1 MNLLS
6 RAIRSALD
14 QTCRD
19 VRVVVY
25 DNASLDGTEPLV
37 RALAERDSRVEYYRH
52 PRNIGGAANI
62 AFGMARVATPFF
74 SILCDDDVLL
84 PRFYEIALREFERFP
99 PAMFVGASTLEI
111 TDSGELVF
119 APAASWDRVGLFDP
133 DEGLR
138 RMVGGKH
145 PTMTNVAFRRE
156 LVDDV
161 GTVDPEAGTLLDL
174 DYYIRA
180 CTQHPCAITREVA
193 GFFVRHPNAWSD
205 SGTSVDSEF
214 ERLIRK
220 SAGVPWLAATLAAQ
234 RDRRLFQLA
243 LRSLGRGD
251 REGAVA
257 AARALEL
264 HGGGVNAAIVVALA
278 AIARYA
284 PPLSWAI
291 RQVYALRL
299 RMLGRQCVARL
310 RRLRERGAANGFRE
324 ELAYFKML
332 NASDAGA
339 PATQKDPATQAATQ
353 GLPIR

>member
-14 QTCRD
+14 QTHHD

-25 DNASLDGTEPLV
+25 DNASSDGTEALV
-37 RALAERDSRVEYYRH
+37 RAVADHDPRVTYYRH
-52 PRNIGGAANI
+52 PQNIGGAANI
-62 AFGMARVATPFF
+62 AFGMERVATPFF

-99 PAMFVGASTLEI
+99 AAMFVGASTLEI
-111 TDSGELVF
+111 TGDGELVF
-119 APAASWDRVGLFDP
+119 APAASWDRVGLFDSG
-133 DEGLR
+133 EALR

-145 PTMTNVAFRRE
+145 PTLTNVAFRRE

-174 DYYIRA
+174 DYYIRV
-180 CTQHPCAITREVA
+180 CTKHPCAITREVA

-205 SGTSVDSEF
+205 SGASVDAEF
-214 ERLIRK
+214 GRLIRK
-220 SAGVPWLAATLAAQ
+220 SGGEPWLTATLAAQ

-251 REGAVA
+251 RAGAVA
-257 AARALEL
+257 AARALEA
-264 HGGGVNAAIVVALA
+264 HGARTNARFALA
-278 AIARYA
+278 LASIARFA
-284 PPLSWAI
+284 SPLPWAI

-299 RMLGRQCVARL
+299 RILGHQCVARL
-310 RRLRERGAANGFRE
+310 RRTGERGAADGFRE

-332 NASDAGA
+332 SASDVGVAATQKG
-339 PATQKDPATQAATQ
+339 PATQGAT
-353 GLPIR
+353 R